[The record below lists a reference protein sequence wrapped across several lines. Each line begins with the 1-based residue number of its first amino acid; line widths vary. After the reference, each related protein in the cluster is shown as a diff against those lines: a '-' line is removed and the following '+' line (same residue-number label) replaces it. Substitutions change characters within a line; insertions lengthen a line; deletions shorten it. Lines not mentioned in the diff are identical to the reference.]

1 MALTRSCI
9 PPTTL
14 HQITVVFETRRR
26 QWSTT
31 IWPWTKTRSCARWEW
46 AVTERST
53 PWAPC
58 ISYDLWN
65 HCITVPTVRRTTT
78 SQILGS
84 RWPVERETAECSINV
99 NLFEGCF
106 HWSLAVRWFIMTR
119 PLGPRRRVHWTNPPC
134 SMILVSVHQTNMD
147 SRCCCDPAVSS
158 LPWIFWVDFVRFP
171 KLLNCSTSKKNTKD
185 KASEYWNQAI
195 RILTQATWRYTT
207 WPRVAEDVPRCQNPR
222 YCPNQLLGGSELVDH
237 HWKNEPREPE
247 QVGRWGVSL
256 FLYEQNGSEQ
266 FKLANLSWK
275 SQDLQIFC
283 SVEICRCCIQEIW
296 IYWKRAFVGWGIWW
310 CFMALSGGHFP
321 TRLPWIRCLSHECQ
335 RQRVSH
341 EFSSPF
347 WHGSLSL
354 PHVLDMCIYDCN
366 LLVTLTLQL

>member
-1 MALTRSCI
+1 MPGGSVSS
-9 PPTTL
+9 
-14 HQITVVFETRRR
+14 H
-26 QWSTT
+26 
-31 IWPWTKTRSCARWEW
+31 W
-46 AVTERST
+46 AFDT
-53 PWAPC
+53 PSAP
-58 ISYDLWN
+58 IAYDLWN
-65 HCITVPTVRRTTT
+65 HWKSLFPTVRRTTT
-78 SQILGS
+78 SQILDS
-84 RWPVERETAECSINV
+84 RWPVERETAEFSINV
-99 NLFEGCF
+99 NLPDGCF
-106 HWSLAVRWFIMTR
+106 HWPLAVRWFIMTR

-134 SMILVSVHQTNMD
+134 SMILVSVHNKHGFVILLR
-147 SRCCCDPAVSS
+147 SRC
-158 LPWIFWVDFVRFP
+158 IFPSGIFRVDFVRFP
-171 KLLNCSTSKKNTKD
+171 KLLNLKKATALRTKLLNTGTRLF
-185 KASEYWNQAI
+185 ASE
-195 RILTQATWRYTT
+195 LKPHWRYST
-207 WPRVAEDVPRCQNPR
+207 WPRVAVPRCQNPR

-256 FLYEQNGSEQ
+256 FLYEQNGSKQ
-266 FKLANLSWK
+266 FKIANLSWK
-275 SQDLQIFC
+275 PQDVQIFC
-283 SVEICRCCIQEIW
+283 SVEICRFCIQEIW
-296 IYWKRAFVGWGIWW
+296 IYWKRASVGRGIWW